1 LGGAKVASHDNNRTY
16 EITFELGDSTQAGS
30 VLINHL
36 YDMFADWAQQA
47 PRSDVDDDD
56 LGNLT
61 HRFSTVSHGSLRF
74 YAHQYRPEGQ
84 PVIPR
89 LIHRWLNP
97 LSLAYWY
104 MYGGERCKETG
115 GIILN
120 ACQYTSKELTL
131 VVKALQA
138 RTIDCVIKKRASGNV
153 LCFKDDSAVWVWKLM
168 EPHILDE
175 LKELLR
181 PDMPA
186 SMDHTRG
193 ENGSE
198 ALDGD
203 SELKMV
209 DEADLAMEG
218 SYVGTGTQV
227 PVKVSSFE
235 T

>member
-1 LGGAKVASHDNNRTY
+1 
-16 EITFELGDSTQAGS
+16 
-30 VLINHL
+30 
-36 YDMFADWAQQA
+36 
-47 PRSDVDDDD
+47 
-56 LGNLT
+56 
-61 HRFSTVSHGSLRF
+61 
-74 YAHQYRPEGQ
+74 
-84 PVIPR
+84 
-89 LIHRWLNP
+89 
-97 LSLAYWY
+97 
-104 MYGGERCKETG
+104 
-115 GIILN
+115 
-120 ACQYTSKELTL
+120 
-131 VVKALQA
+131 
-138 RTIDCVIKKRASGNV
+138 
-153 LCFKDDSAVWVWKLM
+153 
-168 EPHILDE
+168 